1 MAFKMKGSPHK
12 RGGIHGTHAH
22 KRSIAKAVAE
32 QYPIVAQTRT
42 QADPNLIR
50 AAGDYAES
58 DYTSKDIDYSLT
70 FPEIEGVTLEED
82 KYWTESYD
90 QYVTRMTEQGR
101 DPISRAAWMTARD
114 EEGDY
119 PEEENGGGDVPPGM
133 KRCICY
139 GEVVSMVREDAEC
152 PDCPPANPT
161 DPTDGNSFAADTR
174 SALDPSQ
181 VLESNEGG
189 GSPYSKRDDR
199 IWQSVV
205 KGGKVQENMLKSGY
219 LPPHLR

>member
-1 MAFKMKGSPHK
+1 
-12 RGGIHGTHAH
+12 
-22 KRSIAKAVAE
+22 
-32 QYPIVAQTRT
+32 
-42 QADPNLIR
+42 
-50 AAGDYAES
+50 
-58 DYTSKDIDYSLT
+58 
-70 FPEIEGVTLEED
+70 
-82 KYWTESYD
+82 
-90 QYVTRMTEQGR
+90 
-101 DPISRAAWMTARD
+101 
-114 EEGDY
+114 
-119 PEEENGGGDVPPGM
+119 EEENGGGDVPAGM

-152 PDCPPANPT
+152 PECPPANPT
-161 DPTDGNSFAADTR
+161 DPTGGNSLMSDTR

-181 VLESNEGG
+181 VLASNEGG